1 MRWGNGLILGTLGLM
16 AFSGSLSAARVAV
29 AELGPSVLSRGYLE
43 PRGRGRLVRWLCCS
57 CATGE
62 FLWAVS

>member
-16 AFSGSLSAARVAV
+16 AFSGSLSAARVAA
-29 AELGPSVLSRGYLE
+29 AELGPSVLSRAAWSWPSGAVAL
-43 PRGRGRLVRWLCCS
+43 LFVRD
-57 CATGE
+57 GE